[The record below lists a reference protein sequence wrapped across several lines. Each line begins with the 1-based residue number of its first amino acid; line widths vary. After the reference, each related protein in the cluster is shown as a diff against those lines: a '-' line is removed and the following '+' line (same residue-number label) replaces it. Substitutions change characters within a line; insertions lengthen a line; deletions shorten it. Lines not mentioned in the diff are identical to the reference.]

1 MKLGIV
7 TDSTCDLPND
17 LIERHALEVV
27 PSILIL
33 DGKEYADGVGLSRE
47 DFYTRLASLHPYPTT
62 ASPSIGDFA
71 SRYDFLFSRGCDH
84 ILSLHAAG
92 TLTAIVNVARQ
103 AAVDFPNKIT
113 IVDSGSL
120 SLGLGFQVLA
130 AAESAELGLQAAL
143 DAIESTRKRLSVFAA
158 LDTMEN
164 LKRSGRVPGVVAQLG
179 GLLSIKP
186 VVEIKDGHVKPIGAT
201 RTTKQ
206 SMENLKRSGR
216 VPGVVAQLGGLL
228 SIKPV
233 VEIKD
238 GHVKPIGATRTTK
251 QSNERMLN
259 LLLEMGEMER
269 LAILHTNAPARA
281 KQLLDVAMNRQS
293 NFVPRD
299 VLFVN
304 VTAVIG
310 THLGANGL
318 GFAAVGK

>member
-17 LIERHALEVV
+17 LIEQHELEVIR
-27 PSILIL
+27 SILIL
-33 DGKEYADGVGLSRE
+33 DGKEYADGIGLSRE
-47 DFYTRLASLHPYPTT
+47 DFYNRLASLHPYPTT

-71 SRYDFLFSRGCDH
+71 SRYDSLLSRGCGH

-92 TLTAIVNVARQ
+92 TLTAILNSARQ
-103 AAVDFPNKIT
+103 AANDFPNKVT
-113 IVDSGSL
+113 LVDSGSL
-120 SLGLGFQVLA
+120 SLGLGSQVLA

-143 DAIESTRKRLSVFAA
+143 AAIESTRKRLSVFAA

-164 LKRSGRVPGVVAQLG
+164 LKRSGRVPGLVAQLG

-206 SMENLKRSGR
+206 S
-216 VPGVVAQLGGLL
+216 
-228 SIKPV
+228 
-233 VEIKD
+233 D
-238 GHVKPIGATRTTK
+238 D
-251 QSNERMLN
+251 RMLN
-259 LLLEMGEMER
+259 LLLEVGDMER

-281 KQLLDVAMNRQS
+281 KGLLNSVMERQHKS
-293 NFVPRD
+293 VPRD
-299 VLFVN
+299 ILFVN

-318 GFAAVGK
+318 GFAAVRKDHGR